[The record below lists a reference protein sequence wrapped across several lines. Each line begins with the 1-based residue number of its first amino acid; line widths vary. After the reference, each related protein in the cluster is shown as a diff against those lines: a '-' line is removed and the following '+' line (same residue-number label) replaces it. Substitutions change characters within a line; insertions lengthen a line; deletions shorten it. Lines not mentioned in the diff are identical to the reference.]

1 MVIIAIVIINI
12 VLIPEITKK
21 KLKKIKNKI
30 NKLKKKK
37 RSFIVIFIGKEEI
50 HHIFGRNGNLR
61 VRPQPETRHRPV
73 TGQIAID
80 GLPGG
85 PLTSPAEEIELFT
98 VLPKEVA
105 VVVWGEWFR

>member
-12 VLIPEITKK
+12 LIPEITKK
-21 KLKKIKNKI
+21 NFKKIYNKI
-30 NKLKKKK
+30 NKFKKK
-37 RSFIVIFIGKEEI
+37 RSFIVIFIGKEDI
-50 HHIFGRNGNLR
+50 HHIFWRNGNLR

-73 TGQIAID
+73 TGQVAID

>member
-1 MVIIAIVIINI
+1 MKIIAIVIINI
-12 VLIPEITKK
+12 VLIPEITQN
-21 KLKKIKNKI
+21 L
-30 NKLKKKK
+30 LKKKK
-37 RSFIVIFIGKEEI
+37 RSFIVIFIGKEDI

-73 TGQIAID
+73 TGQVAID

-105 VVVWGEWFR
+105 SEIM